1 MGWMQK
7 QQLARGTHRTE
18 HERPIVRRLPRDLR
32 AAAVDLL
39 EAVGQVVSRKNE
51 GAAAEGVRQ
60 DDLRSGVDVALRNL
74 RHALGILQVPAF
86 RRGPGLEPELLE
98 FGAPGAVR
106 QNAARG
112 RYQVR

>member
-1 MGWMQK
+1 
-7 QQLARGTHRTE
+7 
-18 HERPIVRRLPRDLR
+18 
-32 AAAVDLL
+32 
-39 EAVGQVVSRKNE
+39 VSRKNE

-74 RHALGILQVPAF
+74 RHALGILQVPAL

-112 RYQVR
+112 RYQLGRVAISFGIYVKNFQKSIKMELTWVG